1 MTTTPPANLP
11 AVAELAMR
19 NRRDIDALADRMDEF
34 SASIRQAMGAMA
46 EQMADAYTGF
56 VQQVSAAAAEDRA
69 KIAAL
74 TDNLAALSGIVVS
87 LQESVAALTEAQ
99 VQTNAQLDRL
109 AQAQAKTSAVLAEYQ
124 IETNARLDA
133 LAQGQ
138 SEYQIETNARLDA
151 LAQGQSEYQIE
162 TNARLDALAQGQA
175 EYQIETNARLNTLTE
190 VQAKTNARL
199 DTLAQGQAEYQ
210 VETNARL
217 DALTEVQTDTNA
229 RLDALTEVQTD
240 TRREMT
246 VLSGRIA
253 NSVGSRY
260 EKEAA
265 RLAPRLVRR
274 LLGFSSA
281 TVSHQAWQPGGIIDV
296 AADSDNITD
305 AEAMDL
311 GRVDLVV
318 SGNDRDGQPSHIVAE
333 ISVTVQE
340 NDVIRAAQRAR
351 ILRRATGE
359 AASAAVI
366 GEEIEDDARHTAERE
381 GVAYIVVADGDDAL
395 AG

>member
-1 MTTTPPANLP
+1 MTTTPLADLP

-46 EQMADAYTGF
+46 EQMADAYAGF

-74 TDNLAALSGIVVS
+74 TDNLAALSSVVVS
-87 LQESVAALTEAQ
+87 LQESVAALTAAQ
-99 VQTNAQLDRL
+99 VQTNAQLDCL

-138 SEYQIETNARLDA
+138 AETNAT
-151 LAQGQSEYQIE
+151 LAEYQIE

-175 EYQIETNARLNTLTE
+175 ETNATMAEYQIE
-190 VQAKTNARL
+190 TNARL

-217 DALTEVQTDTNA
+217 DI
-229 RLDALTEVQTD
+229 LTEVQTD

-260 EKEAA
+260 EQEAA
-265 RLAPRLVRR
+265 RLAPRFVRR
-274 LLGFSSA
+274 LLGFSA
-281 TVSHQAWQPGGIIDV
+281 AMVTHKAWQPGGIIDV

-359 AASAAVI
+359 AAIAAVI